1 MRGSMPLPADSV
13 RQPRI
18 AEMVADILREQL
30 LSGVIGDGDELPSQD
45 DLLQRFGVSKP
56 SLREAMRIL
65 EAQGLVTIRRGS
77 RGGGIVHLPKAENVA
92 STLGLVLRSRQV
104 PSDDVGVALREIEA
118 LCAMLCAQREDRLEA
133 VLPALRARLK
143 QEMDSQNSP
152 AQSVAS
158 AARLQEEVVQRCGNQ
173 TIILLAGALRALC
186 SDTTDSAAESAELDA
201 PARLAAHREMVE
213 HIEAG
218 SGIEAMASMRR
229 LVL

>member
-1 MRGSMPLPADSV
+1 MRGSTPVPTDSV

-30 LSGVIGDGDELPSQD
+30 LSGVIADGDELPSQD

-77 RGGGIVHLPKAENVA
+77 RGGGIVHLPKVENVA
-92 STLGLVLRSRQV
+92 STLGLVLRSRQI
-104 PSDDVGVALREIEA
+104 PIDDVSVALVELEA
-118 LCAMLCAQREDRLEA
+118 LCAMLCAQRADRRET

-143 QEMDSQNSP
+143 QEMDSQANP
-152 AQSVAS
+152 AQAAAS
-158 AARLQEEVVQRCGNQ
+158 AERLQEEVVQRCGNE
-173 TIILLAGALRALC
+173 TLTLVAGALRALC
-186 SDTTDSAAESAELDA
+186 ADGAGAEPTPLDA
-201 PARLAAHREMVE
+201 PTRLAAHREIVN

-218 SGIEAMASMRR
+218 RGVEAMESMRR
-229 LVL
+229 LVM